1 MNPRRALRRGIL
13 TSRSERQQV
22 LIQTVMVKGV
32 AMVVVVADNLQA
44 IIAQNL
50 VKLSSFNPYQTISMT
65 AKGTILF
72 CAK

>member
-1 MNPRRALRRGIL
+1 MKRRKVLRRAIL
-13 TSRSERQQV
+13 TSRNERQQV
-22 LIQTVMVKGV
+22 LIQTVMVKGG
-32 AMVVVVADNLQA
+32 VVADNLQT
-44 IIAQNL
+44 IIPQNL

>member
-1 MNPRRALRRGIL
+1 MKRRKVLRRAIL
-13 TSRSERQQV
+13 TSRNERQQA
-22 LIQTVMVKGV
+22 LIQTVMVKALV
-32 AMVVVVADNLQA
+32 MVADNLQA

-50 VKLSSFNPYQTISMT
+50 VKLSSFNPCQMISMT

>member
-1 MNPRRALRRGIL
+1 MKRRKVLRRAIL
-13 TSRSERQQV
+13 TSRNERQQV

-32 AMVVVVADNLQA
+32 VMVADNLQA

-50 VKLSSFNPYQTISMT
+50 VKLSSLTPYQMILMT
-65 AKGTILF
+65 AKETILF

>member
-1 MNPRRALRRGIL
+1 MKRRKVLRRVIL
-13 TSRSERQQV
+13 TSRNERQQA
-22 LIQTVMVKGV
+22 LIQTVMVKALV
-32 AMVVVVADNLQA
+32 MVADNLQA

>member
-13 TSRSERQQV
+13 TSRTERQQV
-22 LIQTVMVKGV
+22 LIQTVMVKGL
-32 AMVVVVADNLQA
+32 AMVVADNLQA

-72 CAK
+72 CVK

>member
-1 MNPRRALRRGIL
+1 MKRRKVLRRVIL
-13 TSRSERQQV
+13 TSRNERQQA
-22 LIQTVMVKGV
+22 LIQTVMVKALV
-32 AMVVVVADNLQA
+32 MVADNLQA

-50 VKLSSFNPYQTISMT
+50 VKLSSFNPYQMISMT